1 MELQKEKNRIFA
13 VDNSGKLV
21 AEITFPDAG
30 NGLVDIDHTFVDD
43 SLRGQGA
50 AGQLV
55 EAAAKQIAS
64 DGKKA
69 RITCSYAV
77 KWFEKHEEYRD
88 ILAD

>member
-13 VDNSGKLV
+13 TNETGRLV

-55 EAAAKQIAS
+55 EAAVKQIAS
-64 DGKKA
+64 EGKKA
-69 RITCSYAV
+69 KVTCSYAV
-77 KWFEKHEEYRD
+77 KWFQKHEEYRD

>member
-55 EAAAKQIAS
+55 EAAAKQIAGTCNE
-64 DGKKA
+64 DGMAKMIC
-69 RITCSYAV
+69 RLL
-77 KWFEKHEEYRD
+77 D
-88 ILAD
+88 L